1 MKNKIIIVIIFVI
14 GFIAGAI
21 TINSM
26 TIPAR
31 KAYRELLQQN
41 YVQDQNT
48 EIEKAIKTNNKLK
61 AIVHLSNVLSVD
73 PVDGKN
79 LFDDSLDDSL
89 DEDLFG
95 FIFLPHIDK
104 AIDELVHLKAG
115 AENRIIGV
123 THGKLAAL
131 LDDLGYYEE
140 SKFHW
145 IQASSLL
152 EMQEDKAKETIHK
165 LIDTNITKIE

>member
-1 MKNKIIIVIIFVI
+1 MI

-26 TIPAR
+26 TISAR
-31 KAYRELLQQN
+31 KTYREILQQN

-61 AIVHLSNVLSVD
+61 AIIHLSNVISAD

-79 LFDDSLDDSL
+79 LFGDSLDDSL

-104 AIDELVHLKAG
+104 TIDELVHIKAG

-123 THGKLAAL
+123 THGKLATL
-131 LDDLGYYEE
+131 LDDLGYSEK

-145 IQASSLL
+145 IQASSML
-152 EMQEDKAKETIHK
+152 EMQEDKEKETFHK

>member
-31 KAYRELLQQN
+31 KMYRELLQQN
-41 YVQDQNT
+41 YVQNQNT

-61 AIVHLSNVLSVD
+61 AIIHLTNVLSAD

-123 THGKLAAL
+123 AHGKLAAF
-131 LDDLGYYEE
+131 LDSLGYNEE
-140 SKFHW
+140 AKYHW
-145 IQASSLL
+145 AQASLL
-152 EMQEDKAKETIHK
+152 LNISKNEARETFHK
-165 LIDTNITKIE
+165 LIEQTKTTTE